1 MRTKDSTKKNC
12 LMVPNK
18 PSMLAALTLLVGSSV
33 VFNAAAAATEVKLRV
48 LETSDLHT
56 NIMDY
61 NYYADTVDPTIGL
74 ARTASL
80 VKAARAEATN
90 SVLVDN
96 GDLLQGSP
104 MGDYMAHHGID
115 KGEIHPVY
123 KAMNQLGYAVGNIG
137 NHEFNYGLEFLH
149 QSLAGAKFP
158 YINANVYCDA
168 DECWDGKKRG
178 EHLFTPY
185 IIKPTKVKDET
196 GQEHTLNIG
205 YIGFVPPQIML
216 WDKQN
221 LRNKVRAD
229 SILNTAQ
236 KLVPEMKAKGAD
248 IIIAVPHSGIG
259 SSENPGDPNA
269 ENAVYSLTR
278 VAGINAILFGHSHSI
293 FPDPRYK
300 DLPNT
305 DIAKGLMNGIPAVMP
320 GRWGDN
326 MGQVDFTLAL
336 EDGKWRVVDAT
347 AKSVPIYD
355 STAHKSLVAAD
366 EQVHQAVAKEHQ
378 GTIDFMSRP
387 IGRASGNM
395 YSFLSQVQD
404 DPTVQIVADAQHMK
418 VAQMLPAEL
427 SNMPV
432 LSAAAPFK
440 AGARQTSAS
449 DANQYIEVSK
459 GTLTFKN
466 AADLYL
472 FPNTLVAVKVTGAEL
487 KDWLECSANQFN
499 QIDPNSSAP
508 QPLINFNHP
517 TYNFDVIDGVSYRID
532 ITQPSK
538 FDDNCQVVNPNA
550 SRITKLA
557 YQSGDGHMFTGKALD
572 KMEFIVA
579 TNNYRAFG
587 AKFAGTGADHVV
599 MELPDTNRKA
609 LVDYISMMSQADG
622 HGGFKATV
630 KPEADYNWD
639 FVDIHSATPLDI
651 RFSTQDSAKAESFI
665 KANHRRPMTKI
676 GVKENGFAEYR
687 IDLSGK

>member
-1 MRTKDSTKKNC
+1 MAFSKKQS
-12 LMVPNK
+12 L
-18 PSMLAALTLLVGSSV
+18 SLLAMLVGSSLSM
-33 VFNAAAAATEVKLRV
+33 AALAATDVKLRV

-56 NIMDY
+56 NMMDY
-61 NYYADTVDPTIGL
+61 NYYADKEDPTIGL

-80 VKAARAEATN
+80 IKAARATAVN

-104 MGDYMAHHGID
+104 MGDYVAHHGID
-115 KGEIHPVY
+115 KGDIHPVY
-123 KAMNQLGYAVGNIG
+123 KAMNTLDYAVGNIG

-149 QSLAGAKFP
+149 QSLAGAQFP

-178 EHLFTPY
+178 EHMFTPY
-185 IIKPTKVKDET
+185 IIKPTQVVDEQ
-196 GQEHTLNIG
+196 GQPHTINIG

-221 LRNKVRAD
+221 LRGKVRAD
-229 SILNTAQ
+229 SILNTAKQ
-236 KLVPEMKAKGAD
+236 LVPEMKANGAD
-248 IIIAVPHSGIG
+248 LIIAVPHSGIG

-278 VAGINAILFGHSHSI
+278 VAGINAILFGHSHSV
-293 FPDPRYK
+293 FPAPRYG

-326 MGQVDFTLAL
+326 MGQVDFTLRL
-336 EDGKWRVVDAT
+336 NDDGKWDVVDAT
-347 AKSVPIYD
+347 AKAVPIYD
-355 STAHKSLVAAD
+355 GKQKKALVAAD
-366 EQVHQAVAKEHQ
+366 ETIHQAVAKEHE
-378 GTIDFMSRP
+378 GTIAFMSRP
-387 IGRASGNM
+387 IGQAAGDM
-395 YSFLSQVQD
+395 YSYLAQVQD

-418 VAQMLPAEL
+418 VAQMLPQAL
-427 SNMPV
+427 SHLPV

-440 AGARQTSAS
+440 AGANQATINDAS
-449 DANQYIEVSK
+449 QYIAVNK

-499 QIDPNSSAP
+499 QIDPTSSAP
-508 QPLINFNHP
+508 QPLINFGHP
-517 TYNFDVIDGVSYRID
+517 TYNFDIIDGVSYRVD

-538 FDDNCQVVNPNA
+538 FNSNCKVVNPNA
-550 SRITKLA
+550 SRITKLS
-557 YQSGDGHMFTGKALD
+557 YQDGDGHVFKGKELA
-572 KMEFIVA
+572 KMEFVVA

-587 AKFAGTGADHVV
+587 GKFAGTGADHVV

-609 LVDYISMMSQADG
+609 LVDYITLMSRPNSK
-622 HGGFKATV
+622 GGFAGKV
-630 KPEADYNWD
+630 HPDADYNWD
-639 FVDIHSATPLDI
+639 FANIKSSTPLDI
-651 RFSTQDSAKAESFI
+651 RFSTQDSEQAEAFI
-665 KANHRRPMTKI
+665 KAHHKRPMTKI
-676 GVKENGFAEYR
+676 GSKGNGFAEYR
-687 IDLSGK
+687 IDLSGKR

>member
-1 MRTKDSTKKNC
+1 MS
-12 LMVPNK
+12 L
-18 PSMLAALTLLVGSSV
+18 LTTLVGAG
-33 VFNAAAAATEVKLRV
+33 FAANAFAKAEVHLRV

-61 NYYADTVDPTIGL
+61 NYYADKEDPTIGL

-80 VKAARAEATN
+80 IKAARDSASN

-104 MGDYMAHHGID
+104 MGDYVAHHGID
-115 KGEIHPVY
+115 KGDIHPVY
-123 KAMNQLGYAVGNIG
+123 KAMNTLDYAVGNIG
-137 NHEFNYGLEFLH
+137 NHEFNYGLDFLH
-149 QSLAGAKFP
+149 QSLSGAKFP

-168 DECWDGKKRG
+168 AECWDGKKRG
-178 EHLFTPY
+178 DHLFTPY
-185 IIKPTKVKDET
+185 VIKPTQVVDSD
-196 GQEHTLNIG
+196 GQQHTLNIG

-221 LRNKVRAD
+221 LRDKVRAE
-229 SILNTAQ
+229 SILLTAQ

-269 ENAVYSLTR
+269 ENAVYALTR
-278 VAGINAILFGHSHSI
+278 VAGINAILFGHSHSV
-293 FPDPRYK
+293 FPAARYQG
-300 DLPNT
+300 LPNT
-305 DIAKGLMNGIPAVMP
+305 DVEKGLMNGIPAVMP

-326 MGQVDFTLAL
+326 MGQVDLTLTLNNGQWQVTDASAKAVPIF
-336 EDGKWRVVDAT
+336 DGKNRKPLVT
-347 AKSVPIYD
+347 ADGHI
-355 STAHKSLVAAD
+355 
-366 EQVHQAVAKEHQ
+366 HQAVAAEHQ
-378 GTIDFMSRP
+378 GTIAFMSRP
-387 IGRASGNM
+387 IGRASEDM

-404 DPTVQIVADAQHMK
+404 DPSVQIVADAQHAK
-418 VAQMLPAEL
+418 VAQMLPPEL
-427 SNMPV
+427 HDLPV

-440 AGARQTSAS
+440 AGARQASAN

-459 GTLTFKN
+459 GLLTFKN

-472 FPNTLVAVKVTGAEL
+472 YPNTLVAVKINGAEL

-499 QIDPNSSAP
+499 QIDPHSSAP

-532 ITQPSK
+532 VTQPSK
-538 FDDNCQVVNPNA
+538 FDSDCQLQNPNA
-550 SRITKLA
+550 VRITHLS
-557 YQSGDGHMFTGKALD
+557 YQDGDGNLITGAALA
-572 KMEFIVA
+572 KMQFIVA

-587 AKFAGTGADHVV
+587 GKFAGTGADHVV

-609 LVDYISMMSQADG
+609 LVDYISMMSRADGKGGFAGKVNPQADN
-622 HGGFKATV
+622 
-630 KPEADYNWD
+630 NWD
-639 FVDIHSATPLDI
+639 FADINSDTTLDI
-651 RFSTQDSAKAESFI
+651 RFSTQDSDKANDFVN
-665 KANHRRPMTKI
+665 ANHRRPMTKV
-676 GVKENGFAEYR
+676 GSNANGFAEYR